1 MLFLEGKRRKKGR
14 SLWGVNYTS
23 TPFQTLMSSLINLD
37 ICDLLGTLNI
47 DIGLNCE
54 ELALSGL
61 CSDGMW
67 GDKMDKYCHRSCTS
81 LRGKR

>member
-1 MLFLEGKRRKKGR
+1 M
-14 SLWGVNYTS
+14 
-23 TPFQTLMSSLINLD
+23 PSLINLD

>member
-1 MLFLEGKRRKKGR
+1 
-14 SLWGVNYTS
+14 
-23 TPFQTLMSSLINLD
+23 MSSLINLD
-37 ICDLLGTLNI
+37 ICDLLGTLNV

-81 LRGKR
+81 LRGTNIAENIYSMNICLIIINFLTVIL